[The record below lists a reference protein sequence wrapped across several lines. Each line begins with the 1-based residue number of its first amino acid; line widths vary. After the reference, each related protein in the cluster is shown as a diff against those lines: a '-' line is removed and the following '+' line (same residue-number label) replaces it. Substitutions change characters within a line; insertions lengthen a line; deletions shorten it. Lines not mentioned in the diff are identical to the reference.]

1 MKEIFGDLFE
11 QKDADAIC
19 ITTNGSVKKNGKAV
33 MGRGCAREA
42 NRRWNCAKILGKA
55 IKERGNV
62 PMIFHRTEDYAVVS
76 FPVKHRWWKK
86 ADLNLIRSSAK
97 HLVMLTNTNG
107 WKKVILPRP
116 GCGNGRLDWKDV
128 KPILEPILD
137 DRFYVITHKR

>member
-42 NRRWNCAKILGKA
+42 NRRWNCSKILGKA
-55 IKERGNV
+55 IKECGNV
-62 PMIFHRTEDYAVVS
+62 PMIFRRTEGYAVVS
-76 FPVKHRWWKK
+76 FPVKHRWWEK
-86 ADLNLIRSSAK
+86 ADLNLIRGSAK
-97 HLVMLTNTNG
+97 RLVELVNYHG

-116 GCGNGRLDWKDV
+116 GCGNGKLDWKDV